1 MNDASSEDSIVPSSG
16 LQLRPSESRI
26 GVVGEAQISRTV
38 REIQPPA
45 SEPTDAECVQAFRR
59 GDSRAL
65 QILYARHAPYV
76 LALAVRVQ
84 GHAGDVE
91 DLVHDSFVRA
101 QERID
106 SLQNDDAFRGWLAA
120 ILVSL
125 VRTKL
130 RKRKL
135 LRLLGLQSSEAVD
148 LDALVSPD
156 AGPEARAELAEVYR
170 VLQQLPLEARIAW
183 TLRYVE
189 GRKLEEVAE
198 ITECSLA
205 TVKRRLLVA
214 REKLL
219 LQSQLG
225 RDAATESG
233 SFDEDSDRDAEA
245 TRG

>member
-1 MNDASSEDSIVPSSG
+1 MNDASSEDGEPSSG
-16 LQLRPSESRI
+16 LQRRPSESRI
-26 GVVGEAQISRTV
+26 GVGGDAQISRTV
-38 REIQPPA
+38 REIQPPSA
-45 SEPTDAECVQAFRR
+45 PEPTDAECVQAFRR

-106 SLQNDDAFRGWLAA
+106 SLQNDEAFRGWLAA

-130 RKRKL
+130 RKRQL
-135 LRLLGLQSSEAVD
+135 LRILGLQSSEAVD

-225 RDAATESG
+225 RDASERG
-233 SFDEDSDRDAEA
+233 SFDDDLDRDGEA
-245 TRG
+245 ARG